1 MDTAEH
7 NEGGAV
13 PVKTLMLELK
23 SDSGRVTIY
32 IESKILLVKGRSHIF
47 IGEDGGFRMR
57 YSYQIQWVGG
67 DRQPYFGDKDG
78 GLMLS

>member
-1 MDTAEH
+1 LDTAEH

-32 IESKILLVKGRSHIF
+32 IESKILQLKGRRHVFTGEGGGCVIVTKPSGLVVIDSHISA
-47 IGEDGGFRMR
+47 IKM
-57 YSYQIQWVGG
+57 G
-67 DRQPYFGDKDG
+67 D
-78 GLMLS
+78 